1 VKVIFFETL
10 VNPRLAETLAR
21 EVGARTLA
29 LNPIEGLT
37 RDDEAVGRGYVELME
52 ENLKNLRTALECA

>member
-1 VKVIFFETL
+1 
-10 VNPRLAETLAR
+10 
-21 EVGARTLA
+21 LA